1 MSALG
6 SLPAAAATLPVLGRN
21 LRDGSLRDQLDER
34 PTLLLFVRHF
44 G

>member
-6 SLPAAAATLPVLGRN
+6 SLPAAAEKLQLVGRN
-21 LRDGSLRDQLDER
+21 LRKGSLRDQLDER